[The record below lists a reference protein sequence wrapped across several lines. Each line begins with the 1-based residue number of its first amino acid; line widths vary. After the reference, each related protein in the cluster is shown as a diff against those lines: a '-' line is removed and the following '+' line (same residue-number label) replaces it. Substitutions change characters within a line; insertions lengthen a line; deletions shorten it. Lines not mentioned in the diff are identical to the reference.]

1 MAATITD
8 LPTNR
13 ALDYKAMSAIRGA
26 GLGDWVMYA
35 FLPYQP
41 PTASVVPSINFYQIN
56 YIATNLTLQTANID
70 VNNSA
75 AGASINVGAAQN
87 ALPVNITGG
96 LPHA

>member
-1 MAATITD
+1 MRITD
-8 LPTNR
+8 LATSR
-13 ALDYKAMSAIRGA
+13 ALDYRAMTAIRGA

-35 FLPYQP
+35 FLPYSP
-41 PTASVVPSINFYQIN
+41 PSAAVVPTINFYQIN

-75 AGASINVGAAQN
+75 PGASINVGAAQN
-87 ALPVNITGG
+87 ATPINIAPV